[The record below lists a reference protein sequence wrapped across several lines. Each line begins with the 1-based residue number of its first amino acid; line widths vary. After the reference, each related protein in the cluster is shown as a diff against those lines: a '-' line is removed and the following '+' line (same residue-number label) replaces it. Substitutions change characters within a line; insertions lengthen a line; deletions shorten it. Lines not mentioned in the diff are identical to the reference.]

1 MIGGSP
7 QERTFIEA
15 HLNDWL
21 WSTSAVTVAARI
33 DCRPFRRHVK
43 FPSFG
48 QSFIAALW
56 ACACLPGQLIP
67 VQHGGVVGTNRP
79 PILISRRRGSPAVD
93 HELGFRDAHST
104 VRRQTGAYRRSAT
117 HQLREQIFWRR
128 HRLRSQ
134 PHRYASDRQHRRQ
147 RLVQFDLGRCPRER
161 PKNSRAA
168 RLIHEGGDGV
178 VTVIEHTNAKKEN
191 VHNGK
196 LLFPTVRRVVVW
208 LSGPGGVPGN
218 RLKPDGYS
226 EAEPVSPNSTSD
238 GQDDNVLMCRCGP
251 RSSGAFE
258 CPSRAAGFRQA

>member
-1 MIGGSP
+1 MPAARSDARPVPIGGHPLTSSVS
-7 QERTFIEA
+7 RF
-15 HLNDWL
+15 
-21 WSTSAVTVAARI
+21 SSAVTGFEFSRTDTQAIVN
-33 DCRPFRRHVK
+33 
-43 FPSFG
+43 
-48 QSFIAALW
+48 IAANVLF
-56 ACACLPGQLIP
+56 
-67 VQHGGVVGTNRP
+67 N
-79 PILISRRRGSPAVD
+79 
-93 HELGFRDAHST
+93 
-104 VRRQTGAYRRSAT
+104 
-117 HQLREQIFWRR
+117 
-128 HRLRSQ
+128 
-134 PHRYASDRQHRRQ
+134 
-147 RLVQFDLGRCPRER
+147 FDLGRCPRER

-226 EAEPVSPNSTSD
+226 EAEPGSPNSTSD